1 MGPTIAILLAAGE
14 SRRMG
19 QLKALLPWQGST
31 LLEHQAAALLE
42 AGVDRVVVVVG
53 HRASELEAKLKGKD
67 GVSFTVNPDY
77 LQGKT
82 TSLKAG
88 LRAVEEFEPGVILIL
103 NVDQPRRPETIR
115 ELLQHHLAGQSL
127 ITIPTFNGKGG
138 HPIAIASELLP
149 EVGSI
154 EEESEGLKAV
164 TRRHQ
169 KSTARVELGTP
180 EILWD
185 LNTPEEYQKAL
196 GEAMPN
202 LEDQPR
208 AG

>member
-14 SRRMG
+14 SRRMR

-42 AGVDRVVVVVG
+42 AGVDRVMVVVG

-67 GVSFTVNPDY
+67 RVSCTVNPDY
-77 LQGKT
+77 MQGKT

-88 LRAVEEFEPGVILIL
+88 LRAIEGFEPGVILIL
-103 NVDQPRRPETIR
+103 NVDQPRKPETIGK
-115 ELLQHHLAGQSL
+115 LLQHHLAGESL

-149 EVGSI
+149 DLGAI
-154 EEESEGLKAV
+154 EEASEGLKAV
-164 TRRHQ
+164 TRRHER
-169 KSTARVELGTP
+169 STARVDLGTA

-185 LNTPEEYQKAL
+185 LNTPEDYHRAL
-196 GEAMPN
+196 GGNAESGVKP
-202 LEDQPR
+202 
-208 AG
+208 GTG

>member
-14 SRRMG
+14 SSRMG

-42 AGVDRVVVVVG
+42 AGADRVVVVLG
-53 HRASELEAKLKGKD
+53 HRATELEAILKGKD
-67 GVSFTVNPDY
+67 RVSSTVNPDY

-103 NVDQPRRPETIR
+103 NVDQPRKPETIR
-115 ELLQHHLAGQSL
+115 QVLQHHLAGESL

-138 HPIAIASELLP
+138 HPIAIAAELLP

-154 EEESEGLKAV
+154 EEESQGLKAV
-164 TRRHQ
+164 TRRHEN
-169 KSTARVELGTP
+169 STARVELGTS
-180 EILWD
+180 EVLLD
-185 LNTPEEYQKAL
+185 LNTPEDYEMAL
-196 GEAMPN
+196 DGN
-202 LEDQPR
+202 T
-208 AG
+208 